1 MVNSDVSWQLTL
13 NNACSTT
20 VVNGNNVVVNNMQNS
35 VKAAPDATVD
45 EQIFTAYID
54 SISATYN
61 SGVALCGPT
70 TYTLGGAYTG
80 ANTWMNFDASLRRIR
95 VSTVFDSDINY
106 TPGYTVTIKGCLDN
120 YPGVCS
126 PAQSFTIKILPC
138 KITSFVVNGGTVT
151 PNINQDIFYPAIT

>member
-1 MVNSDVSWQLTL
+1 MVNSDVTWQLTL

-45 EQIFTAYID
+45 EQIFTANID

-80 ANTWMNFDASLRRIR
+80 ANTWMNFNASLRRIR

-126 PAQSFTIKILPC
+126 PAQSFTIKILPR
-138 KITSFVVNGGTVT
+138 KITIFVVNGGTVT